1 MGRRADGAKRAATY
15 AFQVGRSG
23 RSRPQGRRTSARQYR
38 TDPPRTGWAFRRRAV
53 IAASRANRG
62 GGNAAMTSK
71 MIALRILDGVFIGF
85 TMLLMMG
92 LAGLPMGWL
101 LNLIEMS
108 LREFQSFALFVVFA
122 ALLLIHAIVTSD
134 SAP

>member
-1 MGRRADGAKRAATY
+1 
-15 AFQVGRSG
+15 
-23 RSRPQGRRTSARQYR
+23 
-38 TDPPRTGWAFRRRAV
+38 
-53 IAASRANRG
+53 
-62 GGNAAMTSK
+62 MTSK

-92 LAGLPMGWL
+92 LVGLPMEWL